1 MNARMT
7 SLLYIL
13 MEPHKL
19 ALAIGYEPDVPIS
32 VTVVFVQLILELGLE
47 MTVDVTAMWA
57 ESEHGIPMTE
67 YFVHARSPFVGMVHF
82 GAALAAMGWCCIVAF
97 IRVPTVFSCASD
109 DVCECLHL
117 DQFGPWY
124 GDVCESAALGKNHT
138 KNYTLVSTN
147 VSESNVLDEVD
158 VFSIM
163 SAILTA
169 VAMVA
174 LIWLSVL
181 FARYRSKNQ
190 ILAAA
195 VEEKELAK
203 QSKLRIKEAADRAEV
218 IPLHRF
224 LCLLW

>member
-67 YFVHARSPFVGMVHF
+67 YFVHARSPFVGMAHF
-82 GAALAAMGWCCIVAF
+82 GCALGAMAWCCIIAF
-97 IRVPTVFSCASD
+97 HPRSDRLSCASD

-117 DQFGPWY
+117 DQLARGT
-124 GDVCESAALGKNHT
+124 ETSAKAQRWARTTPRTIRSSAQMCQNLTFWT
-138 KNYTLVSTN
+138 KST
-147 VSESNVLDEVD
+147 SS
-158 VFSIM
+158 
-163 SAILTA
+163 
-169 VAMVA
+169 
-174 LIWLSVL
+174 
-181 FARYRSKNQ
+181 RS
-190 ILAAA
+190 
-195 VEEKELAK
+195 
-203 QSKLRIKEAADRAEV
+203 
-218 IPLHRF
+218 
-224 LCLLW
+224 